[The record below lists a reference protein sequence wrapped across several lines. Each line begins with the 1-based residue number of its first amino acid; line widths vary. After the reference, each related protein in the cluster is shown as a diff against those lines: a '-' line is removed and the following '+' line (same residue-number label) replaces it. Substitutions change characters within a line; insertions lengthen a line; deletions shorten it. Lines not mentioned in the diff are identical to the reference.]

1 MGDGEDV
8 YCDDALDEKNDYQK
22 KMVVEQEHVLVDD
35 EDVVCVQCVVDL
47 GYQMEW
53 GMETVDEYGPFLGQ
67 MGDGQDVYCDDDL
80 D

>member
-1 MGDGEDV
+1 MIFTLSQFEGTLQHYTYISTNNIIFLVSKKVGDGEDV

-47 GYQMEW
+47 GY
-53 GMETVDEYGPFLGQ
+53 
-67 MGDGQDVYCDDDL
+67 
-80 D
+80 